1 MVSVI
6 RALCLASLMLL
17 PLPIVADA
25 FPSRLVE
32 AALERTRHSVWY
44 DGSYVRIDYPGGD
57 VPADT
62 GVCTD
67 VVIRAYRALGI
78 DLQQRVHEDI
88 SQHFDQYPSR
98 RIWGLKRPDTNIDH
112 RRVPNLQAFFTR
124 HGQSLP
130 VSKHPES
137 ESYQPGD
144 LVTWMVPGNR
154 PHIGIVV
161 DRKSTAG
168 VPLIVHNIGYGPK
181 LEDMLFDYPITG
193 HYRYGHL
200 AVPER

>member
-1 MVSVI
+1 
-6 RALCLASLMLL
+6 MLL

-25 FPSRLVE
+25 FSSRLVE
-32 AALERTRHSVWY
+32 AALERTSHSVWY

-57 VPADT
+57 VPANT

-88 SQHFDQYPSR
+88 RQHFDQYPSR

-130 VSKHPES
+130 VSKRP

-161 DRKSTAG
+161 DRKSAAG

-181 LEDMLFDYPITG
+181 LEDMLFDFPITG

-200 AVPER
+200 VAPEH